1 MTLAASNEIFWKFD
15 EIVIFEICSS
25 LLQSLS
31 KLTPVFKRIFSTS
44 FSIFPIYF
52 LKIRSAIILNGLKF
66 LSAIFRRLFLNNLL
80 LGKKSLKIKH
90 TKLDFLSGLQKY
102 LFYKHFNS
110 EVLGKLIKY
119 VKIDSRIF

>member
-15 EIVIFEICSS
+15 KIVIFEICSS

-52 LKIRSAIILNGLKF
+52 LKNKHNLNVWYNTKRIKIFNVTDERMRSSNLQKT
-66 LSAIFRRLFLNNLL
+66 FLNDLL
-80 LGKKSLKIKH
+80 LEINL
-90 TKLDFLSGLQKY
+90 
-102 LFYKHFNS
+102 
-110 EVLGKLIKY
+110 
-119 VKIDSRIF
+119 